1 MKISYLFAQMIKP
14 EKFVERLSFGNGV
27 FHYKNDQVFFFF
39 FFRFILYFDVRLMYF
54 GSAKYAEI

>member
-27 FHYKNDQVFFFF
+27 FHYKNDQGFLGFFFVLYY
-39 FFRFILYFDVRLMYF
+39 ILMSD
-54 GSAKYAEI
+54 